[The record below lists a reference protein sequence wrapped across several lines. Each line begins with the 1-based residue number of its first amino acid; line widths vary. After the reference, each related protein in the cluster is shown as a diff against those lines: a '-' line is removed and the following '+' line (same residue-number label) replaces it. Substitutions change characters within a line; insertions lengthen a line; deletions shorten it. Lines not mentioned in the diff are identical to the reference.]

1 MCGATL
7 RAGCTKLQLHALVT
21 INSKERNWDLLENT
35 SVLST
40 CPEILKTQNRPE
52 GEFCAHLEV
61 IRLFQSVGCARNRLV
76 SHAFQQNLELSLL
89 IQVSEWME
97 FPLSIF
103 GTSLLECCVLLP
115 TNQRDPKRMYRKP
128 CRMTYHHENK
138 PRTKVHTPNQ
148 YNDLELCNVDFVSS
162 NVKSSQSGAMLYIS
176 EDSDAVIKMIIKGRS
191 PTIRHVSRTCRVALD
206 WLFDRINL
214 DSKIL
219 IKYVDTK
226 KPNRRQTDK
235 GQFDTS

>member
-1 MCGATL
+1 MCKKQTSVSRISTESGIISLDTGL
-7 RAGCTKLQLHALVT
+7 RMDGIPALDIWDFV
-21 INSKERNWDLLENT
+21 IGVLRPSSNQSKRSKENVQET
-35 SVLST
+35 
-40 CPEILKTQNRPE
+40 
-52 GEFCAHLEV
+52 
-61 IRLFQSVGCARNRLV
+61 
-76 SHAFQQNLELSLL
+76 
-89 IQVSEWME
+89 
-97 FPLSIF
+97 
-103 GTSLLECCVLLP
+103 
-115 TNQRDPKRMYRKP
+115 

-162 NVKSSQSGAMLYIS
+162 NVKSSQSVAMLYIS

-191 PTIRHVSRTCRVALD
+191 PTIRHVSQTCRVALD

-235 GQFDTS
+235 GQFHT